1 MAAITPRIF
10 AFLFAA
16 SLLTSCSSL
25 NPFKKSKQEKQDRQE
40 KLVKQRTLDSAEE
53 LRYRVALYHYY
64 QGDYVSALT
73 ELLIA
78 KKRGGIKGY
87 GDNPEIM
94 EGGFSLGFGL
104 ERHASEIFERL
115 LQENRSKRSQ
125 DAAWFFLSKLRYLR
139 GDWDDAVY
147 ALSKVRKR
155 PAVEI
160 RNEVYAH
167 RINLAIQQNN
177 LEAAARLL
185 KKSEPSSDWLPY
197 VYYNIGA
204 AYARAGDFESA
215 LKYFEE
221 LTFDQYPTDEL
232 RALYDKAMTSSGY
245 AYLIT
250 KQYEKA
256 IEQFSRVRLT
266 SAHSNRA
273 LLGYGWAA
281 AELGNFKEALK
292 PWNYLAKS
300 SLVDENSQEALIAV
314 PYAYEKL
321 GSENL
326 ALEHFRLAEENFL
339 GEMER
344 LEGVIE
350 SMEGD
355 QFLEALKI
363 KRSSGMDWLKTVREN
378 QVSPQLGYLAE
389 LFSQEDF
396 QGVVQE
402 LRDLVGIREDFL
414 LWQDKL
420 QFYRDLISQ
429 QQTGRA
435 KKAEE
440 LAARQ
445 LSDSIKQM
453 KRKRSELARRIE
465 RIAATKD
472 YFALASSEEKEYID
486 RVVRSKRNIEALR
499 ATDPFIDESEEAV
512 RRFYGVLLWDAAD
525 QYSDRLWRAVKTLNL
540 LDRTLATVTR
550 NHEKVQYLID
560 NPQDLDPILIR
571 LEEAQVRLDAMT
583 TRVEDIIVKT
593 QDDLRL
599 RTTAVLE
606 NQRTRLNH
614 YIAQSRLSMA
624 RLYDKSLQS
633 SFDFQKREDGSVSA
647 ELPALPKVKVEGQET
662 EQGLSEANSQ
672 QIENPESDSSEELIT
687 GEGEVSDF
695 SSKENSATSEEVE
708 DEGEGTEESEEN
720 DDKSEQDETVETD
733 SESAL
738 IEEEG

>member
-1 MAAITPRIF
+1 MAAITLRIS
-10 AFLFAA
+10 ALLFAA
-16 SLLTSCSSL
+16 CLVTSCSFLKS
-25 NPFKKSKQEKQDRQE
+25 NKKAKRE
-40 KLVKQRTLDSAEE
+40 KQRTLDSAEE

-64 QGDYVSALT
+64 QGDYVAALT

-78 KKRGGIKGY
+78 KARGGIKGH

-139 GDWDDAVY
+139 NDWEQADV
-147 ALSKVRKR
+147 ALSRVRNR
-155 PAVEI
+155 PAAEI
-160 RNEVYAH
+160 RNEVYVH
-167 RINLAIQQNN
+167 RINLALQQNK
-177 LEAAARLL
+177 LDEAAQLL
-185 KKSEPSSDWLPY
+185 KKRTPGVEWLPY

-204 AYARAGDFESA
+204 AYARAGDFDAA
-215 LKYFEE
+215 LKYFEK

-232 RALYDKAMTSSGY
+232 RALYDKAMTAAGY

-256 IEQFSRVRLT
+256 IEQFSLVRLT

-292 PWNYLAKS
+292 PWSYLAKS
-300 SLVDENSQEALIAV
+300 SLADENSQEALIAV

-326 ALEHFRLAEENFL
+326 ALEHFRLAEETFL
-339 GEMER
+339 AEMKR

-350 SMEGD
+350 SMQGE
-355 QFLEALKI
+355 QFLAALKI
-363 KRSSGMDWLKTVREN
+363 KRSSGMDWLKNVREN

-414 LWQDKL
+414 VWQDKL

-429 QQTGRA
+429 QQVGRA

-440 LAARQ
+440 LAARE
-445 LSDSIKQM
+445 LSDAIKSM
-453 KRKRSELARRIE
+453 KAKRSKLAQRIE
-465 RIAATKD
+465 RIASKRD
-472 YFALASSEEKEYID
+472 YFALANAEEKEYID
-486 RVVRSKRNIEALR
+486 RVLRSRRNIKALR
-499 ATDPFIDESEEAV
+499 ETDPFIDESEEAV
-512 RRFYGVLLWDAAD
+512 RRYYGVLLWDAAD
-525 QYSDRLWRAVKTLNL
+525 KYSDRLWRAVKTLNL
-540 LDRTLATVTR
+540 LDKTLATVTR

-560 NPQDLDPILIR
+560 NPQDLDPI
-571 LEEAQVRLDAMT
+571 QVRLENAQLQLDSMSA
-583 TRVEDIIVKT
+583 RVDDIIIKT
-593 QDDLRL
+593 QDDLRV

-633 SFDFQKREDGSVSA
+633 TFDFQKQKDGSVSA
-647 ELPALPKVKVEGQET
+647 QLPELPKSQINEQEQEQEGLDAELGAKTEEEPIELDEKTQEET
-662 EQGLSEANSQ
+662 EASLQE
-672 QIENPESDSSEELIT
+672 DEE
-687 GEGEVSDF
+687 EMD
-695 SSKENSATSEEVE
+695 EEVE
-708 DEGEGTEESEEN
+708 
-720 DDKSEQDETVETD
+720 EQTLDG
-733 SESAL
+733 S
-738 IEEEG
+738 INNEEGS